1 MNDHNHDDHDK
12 DDLTEEE
19 IRKMIDESKQ
29 VNKLKIGYDIGFI
42 LHKNFGYH
50 VLFTLIVNLLSSSIL
65 IGLTSQIYPLID
77 ITLVGFFVGMFLYTL
92 MELII
97 KIIMIRFLLKP
108 IIYSFG
114 LILYIVNVTLFWLTD
129 LMVDRF
135 DYELH
140 VENIFIFTI
149 GFMLLRFI
157 FTTYVR
163 KAQWIQKGLK

>member
-1 MNDHNHDDHDK
+1 MNDHNNDDHDK
-12 DDLTEEE
+12 NDLTEEE
-19 IRKMIDESKQ
+19 IRKLIDESKQ
-29 VNKLKIGYDIGFI
+29 VNQLKLGYDFGFI

-65 IGLTSQIYPLID
+65 IGITSQIYPLMD
-77 ITLVGFFVGMFLYTL
+77 VTLIGFLVGMFLYSL
-92 MELII
+92 MELVI
-97 KIIMIRFLLKP
+97 KILLIRYLIKP

-114 LILYIVNVTLFWLTD
+114 LILYILNVTLFWLSD

-135 DYELH
+135 DFLLH
-140 VENIFIFTI
+140 VENIFIFTL

-163 KAQWIQKGLK
+163 KAKWIQKGLK